1 MTVSRTPV
9 RDALACLVCHKPG
22 PDLEFDH
29 VLERSTHP
37 QLRDDPTNI
46 APLCGGPY
54 GCHWLKSNKK
64 IRTWVEDGVYCW
76 KKRGSDVTIR
86 IPVKVDTRYGCLVP
100 MEASDGSPSLL
111 SDLRVDANNAHTSG
125 LRSSRPTES
134 TDLESSDAAEQTDG
148 SGPELVEGSASSPGA
163 EGPPSAVPATD
174 AGDDPLN
181 GRQSPGQRPAPGV
194 RKRQPSAPNVAGGED
209 AVLEQGVSEPSA
221 SLMVGEGE
229 ASQFLVVTPPSVD
242 TPRVN
247 AAVPRPSPSPA
258 SLEDWLTQD
267 WSVLTDD
274 ELQTK
279 YDAAEKMQGFAYL
292 LRCKA
297 LYAYR
302 ENHVQAWGES
312 WTEQAIERFG
322 ISRRTCQA
330 QANIWEICVRRDA
343 YTEIAPLTDSRSLM
357 QAIGRQSVEKGV
369 ETMEAAIAYFA
380 EYAEPPTV
388 KALVQEEQ
396 PERERC
402 ICPTCHYEHW
412 AILESGWKA

>member
-1 MTVSRTPV
+1 MNIDNGLWGNTVLR
-9 RDALACLVCHKPG
+9 LA
-22 PDLEFDH
+22 
-29 VLERSTHP
+29 
-37 QLRDDPTNI
+37 
-46 APLCGGPY
+46 
-54 GCHWLKSNKK
+54 
-64 IRTWVEDGVYCW
+64 
-76 KKRGSDVTIR
+76 
-86 IPVKVDTRYGCLVP
+86 
-100 MEASDGSPSLL
+100 DGSLL
-111 SDLRVDANNAHTSG
+111 YRAWTYKNETVCE
-125 LRSSRPTES
+125 RIIS
-134 TDLESSDAAEQTDG
+134 T
-148 SGPELVEGSASSPGA
+148 
-163 EGPPSAVPATD
+163 AVT
-174 AGDDPLN
+174 
-181 GRQSPGQRPAPGV
+181 
-194 RKRQPSAPNVAGGED
+194 GGED
-209 AVLEQGVSEPSA
+209 AALSLPVSA
-221 SLMVGEGE
+221 SDPPVVRMVGEETAVPIQAG
-229 ASQFLVVTPPSVD
+229 PD
-242 TPRVN
+242 TPLLALTVDGT
-247 AAVPRPSPSPA
+247 VSSPS

-274 ELQTK
+274 ELQAK

-297 LYAYR
+297 IHAYR

-312 WTEQAIERFG
+312 WTDQAIERFG

-330 QANIWEICVRRDA
+330 QANIWEICVQRDA

>member
-1 MTVSRTPV
+1 MIISRTPV
-9 RDALACLVCHKPG
+9 RDALTCLVCHKPG
-22 PDLEFDH
+22 PGLDIDH
-29 VLERSTHP
+29 IVNRGMGGSEA
-37 QLRDDPTNI
+37 RDVPENK
-46 APLCGGPY
+46 APLCRP
-54 GCHWLKSNKK
+54 CHELKTNNK
-64 IRTWVEDGVYCW
+64 IETWVDTSLAQWFYYWRRVDLLAAE
-76 KKRGSDVTIR
+76 SPPTIR
-86 IPVKVDTRYGCLVP
+86 IPVRVDKRHGCLVP
-100 MEASDGSPSLL
+100 
-111 SDLRVDANNAHTSG
+111 R
-125 LRSSRPTES
+125 
-134 TDLESSDAAEQTDG
+134 DAAEQTDG

-209 AVLEQGVSEPSA
+209 AVLEQGVSNPPA
-221 SLMVGEGE
+221 LMVGEGE

-247 AAVPRPSPSPA
+247 VAAPRPSPSPA

-396 PERERC
+396 PERERHA
-402 ICPTCHYEHW
+402 CPLCNFSHW
-412 AILESGWKA
+412 VVVESEWKT